1 VDKENL
7 SFKLCQNCQQEIL
20 LSNRFC
26 NHCGKS
32 QLEIDKQV
40 HENKWLSLQQVALFF
55 TIEVLCC
62 ASSFLIEEHNLF
74 TLYFLDAIMAISAIA
89 FFGYSWIENKIILKW
104 PNFSF
109 LKLTGLIIATI
120 LTSVVVTF
128 LVNHLNRDFL
138 HKDLSYY
145 SIFEFHKYG
154 RYLMFA
160 SMALYPAI
168 FEELA
173 YRGYLMQKLLT
184 VVDEKEAVYIS
195 SVLFFIIHFSFLS
208 IFWLLPF
215 ALFLGYLR
223 IKTKTIWYGVFVH
236 FFFNL
241 TACFLDLYP
250 LEDLYKM
257 IF

>member
-1 VDKENL
+1 
-7 SFKLCQNCQQEIL
+7 
-20 LSNRFC
+20 
-26 NHCGKS
+26 
-32 QLEIDKQV
+32 
-40 HENKWLSLQQVALFF
+40 
-55 TIEVLCC
+55 
-62 ASSFLIEEHNLF
+62 
-74 TLYFLDAIMAISAIA
+74 MAISAVI
-89 FFGYSWIENKIILKW
+89 FFGYSWAENKVILKW
-104 PNFSF
+104 PSFS
-109 LKLTGLIIATI
+109 LQKLAGLIIATI
-120 LTSVVVTF
+120 LASIVVTF
-128 LVNHLNRDFL
+128 LVDHLNRDIL
-138 HKDLSYY
+138 NKELSYY

-154 RYLMFA
+154 TYLMFA

-184 VVDEKEAVYIS
+184 VVDEKEAIYIS
-195 SVLFFIIHFSFLS
+195 SILFFIIHFSFLS

-241 TACFLDLYP
+241 TACFLDLFP